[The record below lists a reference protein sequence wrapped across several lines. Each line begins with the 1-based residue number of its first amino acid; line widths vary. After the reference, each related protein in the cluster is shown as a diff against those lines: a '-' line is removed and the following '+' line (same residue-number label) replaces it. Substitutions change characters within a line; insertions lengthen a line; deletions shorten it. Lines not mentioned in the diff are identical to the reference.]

1 MAGTAH
7 FTTLAEAWSTCLA
20 LLAAQTHCF
29 AQPARGLCFFLSP
42 CFHRGRRSGH
52 EQLTPRVSV
61 VTLCVDGRLS
71 GRSSSC
77 SAARLCVCLCLGGYV
92 AGSVLRNLPLDGR
105 VLSVLVTD
113 DIVRIVITT
122 RVPADFL
129 AVSIVESVEEAHLIL
144 YLVSV

>member
-1 MAGTAH
+1 MTGTAH
-7 FTTLAEAWSTCLA
+7 FATLAETQCTCLSF
-20 LLAAQTHCF
+20 L
-29 AQPARGLCFFLSP
+29 PAEPHGLPQSSCGLCVFRS
-42 CFHRGRRSGH
+42 CFHWSRCHLRH
-52 EQLTPRVSV
+52 EKLAPREAV

-77 SAARLCVCLCLGGYV
+77 SATRLCVCLCLGGYV

-129 AVSIVESVEEAHLIL
+129 AVSIVESVEE
-144 YLVSV
+144 